1 MIWPIVKKCTT
12 YTTMTKKFHYIHQIP
27 EQIISQ
33 IGINFSY
40 YVSHSALL
48 VDKQLCLSVDCLCF
62 SSIYFVIWGKKF
74 HQRIR
79 CHIDHYQATSAKFIV
94 PLGKWPQN
102 DAQRR
107 FDLLATYSC
116 CSRNKTFVV
125 IKAPKRKWPKG
136 LLMMKPQHL
145 NHPCNW
151 AMNSTTA

>member
-1 MIWPIVKKCTT
+1 MIWPIVQKCTT

-48 VDKQLCLSVDCLCF
+48 VDKQLCRSTVYVFHQFILLF
-62 SSIYFVIWGKKF
+62 RGKKF

-107 FDLLATYSC
+107 FVLLATYSC

-125 IKAPKRKWPKG
+125 IKAPQTKMAKG
-136 LLMMKPQHL
+136 PF
-145 NHPCNW
+145 NDE
-151 AMNSTTA
+151 TATPESSV